1 MKLVTFP
8 VGDAWRLGVVRDL
21 HVVGVAVAVSSAYS
35 PLRSFLL
42 GGAREFERVRE
53 EAEAK
58 FESGRD
64 VQRLDELV
72 VGPPVPDPDK
82 ILCVGFNYAE
92 HVSEMAVERPSAPN
106 VFAKFRNS
114 LIGSGH
120 QIVLPGVSTEIDYEG
135 ELAAVI
141 GQQCRGVEAEDA
153 LRYVGGYTILN
164 DVTARD
170 LQFGTSQWTLGKAVD
185 TFAPV
190 GPVLTTADEI
200 PDPQRLVLTT
210 RLNGE
215 IVQQSSTGAMI
226 FSVAQIIAALSAVM
240 TLEPGDI
247 ISTGT
252 PSGVGWKRVP
262 PRFLTAGDV
271 VEVEISGI
279 GILCNEVVNG
289 DSKE

>member
-1 MKLVTFP
+1 MKLVTFR
-8 VGDAWRLGVVRDL
+8 VDDAWRLGVVRDL
-21 HVVGVAVAVSSAYS
+21 NVVGVSVAVSSAYS

-42 GGAREFERVRE
+42 GGSREFERVNE

-58 FESGRD
+58 FENGHD
-64 VQRLDELV
+64 VQQLDGLV
-72 VGPPVPDPDK
+72 LAPPVPDPEK
-82 ILCVGFNYAE
+82 VLCVGFNYAD
-92 HVSEMAVERPSAPN
+92 HASEMAVERPSAPD

-114 LIGSGH
+114 LIGSGD

-141 GQQCRGVEAEDA
+141 GQRCRGVEAEHA

-170 LQFGTSQWTLGKAVD
+170 LQFRTSQWTLGKAVD

-200 PDPQRLVLTT
+200 PDPQSLDLTT
-210 RLNGE
+210 RVNGE
-215 IVQQSSTGAMI
+215 VLQQSSTGAMI
-226 FSVAQIIAALSAVM
+226 FSVAQIIAAVSAVM

-262 PRFLTAGDV
+262 PRFLSAGDV

-279 GILCNEVVNG
+279 GILRNEVVNG
-289 DSKE
+289 HSEE

>member
-8 VGDAWRLGVVRDL
+8 VGDTWRLGVVRDL
-21 HVVGVAVAVSSAYS
+21 NVVGVSIPASSSYS

-58 FESGRD
+58 FESGQD

-72 VGPPVPDPDK
+72 VAPPVPDPEK
-82 ILCVGFNYAE
+82 VLCVGFNYAE

-141 GQQCRGVEAEDA
+141 GHQCRGVEEEDA

-200 PDPQRLVLTT
+200 PDPQSLNLTT

-215 IVQQSSTGAMI
+215 IVQKSSTGAMI

>member
-8 VGDAWRLGVVRDL
+8 VDDAWRLGVVRDL
-21 HVVGVAVAVSSAYS
+21 NVVSVLVPASSAYS

-58 FESGRD
+58 FESGQD

-72 VGPPVPDPDK
+72 VAPPVPDPEK
-82 ILCVGFNYAE
+82 VLCVGFNYAD

-120 QIVLPGVSTEIDYEG
+120 QIVLPGVSIEIDYEG

-200 PDPQRLVLTT
+200 PDPQSLALTT

-226 FSVAQIIAALSAVM
+226 FSVAEIIAALSAVM

-289 DSKE
+289 AAKE

>member
-1 MKLVTFP
+1 MKLVTYQ
-8 VGDAWRLGVVRDL
+8 VGDGWRLGVVRDAN
-21 HVVGVAVAVSSAYS
+21 VVGVVAPQNSASS

-42 GGAREFERVRE
+42 GGAREFERVHE
-53 EAEAK
+53 ESATK
-58 FESGRD
+58 FASGRE
-64 VQRLDELV
+64 VQPLDELV
-72 VGPPVPDPDK
+72 LAPPVPDPDK
-82 ILCVGFNYAE
+82 VLCVGFNYAE
-92 HVSEMAVERPSAPN
+92 HVSEMAAERPSAPN

-120 QIVLPGVSTEIDYEG
+120 QIVLPKVSAEIDYEG

-141 GQQCRGVEAEDA
+141 GQRCRGVEAEDA

-164 DVTARD
+164 DVSARD
-170 LQFGTSQWTLGKAVD
+170 LQFGTSQWTLGKAID

-200 PDPQRLVLTT
+200 PDPQSLALTT

-215 IVQQSSTGAMI
+215 VVQQSSTGAMN
-226 FSVAQIIAALSAVM
+226 FSVAQIIAALSDVM

-271 VEVEISGI
+271 VDVEISGI
-279 GILCNEVVNG
+279 GILSNEVVKS
-289 DSKE
+289 DAKV

>member
-1 MKLVTFP
+1 MKLVTFS

-21 HVVGVAVAVSSAYS
+21 DVVDVSAVASSEYS

-42 GGAREFERVRE
+42 GGAREFDRVRE
-53 EAEAK
+53 ESEAK
-58 FESGRD
+58 FEKGQD

-72 VGPPVPDPDK
+72 VAPPVPDPEK
-82 ILCVGFNYAE
+82 VLCVGFNYSE

-120 QIVLPGVSTEIDYEG
+120 QIVLPGISAEIDYEG

-141 GQQCRGVEAEDA
+141 GQQCRGVEVEDA

-170 LQFGTSQWTLGKAVD
+170 LQFGTSQWTLGKAID

-200 PDPQRLVLTT
+200 PDPQSLDLTT

-215 IVQQSSTGAMI
+215 IVQQSSTDAMI

-262 PRFLTAGDV
+262 PRFLTLGDV

-279 GILCNEVVNG
+279 GILRNEVVNG
-289 DSKE
+289 YAKG